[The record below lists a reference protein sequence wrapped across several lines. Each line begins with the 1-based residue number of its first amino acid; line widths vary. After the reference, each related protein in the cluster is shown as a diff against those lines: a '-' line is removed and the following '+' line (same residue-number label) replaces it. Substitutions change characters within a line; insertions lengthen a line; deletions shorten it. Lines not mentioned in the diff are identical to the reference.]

1 MSPNP
6 VRHIT
11 ALGPQ
16 KAPKAT
22 RGRARDPKEARQ
34 IRKFAVEAARL
45 AADLHCENIL
55 LLDVRGL
62 SDVTDYLLIASGT
75 SQRQILSV
83 AERIE
88 ELAKEMEIGRLGHEL
103 ESGAWV
109 VIDFVDV
116 VAHLF
121 DPPVRAHYDLEMLW
135 GDAKLVRWRRQPR
148 RGGAAGLAGT

>member
-1 MSPNP
+1 MSSPP

-11 ALGPQ
+11 AVGPK

-22 RGRARDPKEARQ
+22 RGRTRDPKEARQ

-62 SDVTDYLLIASGT
+62 SDVTDYILIASGT
-75 SQRQILSV
+75 SERQILSV

-88 ELAKEMEIGRLGHEL
+88 ELAKEMGIGRLGHEL

-135 GDAKLVRWRRQPR
+135 GDAKVVRWRR
-148 RGGAAGLAGT
+148 